1 MSKVAPR
8 SRSQAQY
15 KVLQEVNN
23 DHSVSNRNAK
33 QNLKNEPAGN
43 VVVYYVQN
51 GNEIIEH
58 RYEIL
63 HT

>member
-1 MSKVAPR
+1 MSAVATR
-8 SRSQAQY
+8 SRSQSQF

-23 DHSVSNRNAK
+23 DHSVSNRYAK

-43 VVVYYVQN
+43 VVIYYVQN

-58 RYEIL
+58 R
-63 HT
+63 